1 MVMAWWVAVWVAGV
15 MGGRAGWRWGPGA
28 GLAEWGW
35 AKRFDFGKG
44 GGKVEGRGNAL
55 PQYLQYG
62 KL

>member
-1 MVMAWWVAVWVAGV
+1 MIVDDVDGVAGGGG
-15 MGGRAGWRWGPGA
+15 GGRPGWRWGPGA